1 LNRQVTYSKPKKNM
15 KNILLGLL
23 GWCLTIAPT
32 FAECADWHTN
42 FFPASNTLPANGMVI
57 FEGYGEAVA
66 VALNLDTQY
75 PIYLQA
81 GKHKVRL
88 KVKERNTGY
97 NTMQVVLEP
106 TEALKEGETYKIVVE
121 KYVPKSEHHKI
132 LQYNSQTHQNAEAS
146 WTATTSIAKASLA
159 WLTKPTVGKKSY
171 AELGCGPVAHVD
183 FDFKI
188 KANSPYFLKATLT
201 NLATKQTSSY
211 IFEQK
216 EGNSVSIGHSMC
228 SGEFAFGD
236 GKNYEITFE
245 LVDATGKII
254 VQKGKPIQF
263 TKPS

>member
-1 LNRQVTYSKPKKNM
+1 MRT
-15 KNILLGLL
+15 ILLGLL

-32 FAECADWHTN
+32 FAECADWHTQ
-42 FFPASNTLPANGMVI
+42 FFPTSKNLPANGIII

-66 VALNLDTQY
+66 VALNLGTQY

-106 TEALKEGETYKIVVE
+106 TEALKEGETYTIVVE
-121 KYVPKSEHHKI
+121 KYVPKYEHQTI
-132 LQYNSQTHQNAEAS
+132 LQYNTQTHQREEAS
-146 WTATTSIAKASLA
+146 WTANASIAKASLE

-171 AELGCGPVAHVD
+171 AELGCGPVIHVD

-188 KANSPYFLKATLT
+188 KANTPYFLKATLT
-201 NLATKQTSSY
+201 NLTTKNTSSY
-211 IFEQK
+211 ILEQK
-216 EGNSVSIGHSMC
+216 QGNNVSIGHGMC
-228 SGEFAFGD
+228 SGEFNFGD

-245 LVDATGKII
+245 LIDATGKTIM
-254 VQKGKPIQF
+254 QKEKPIQF